1 MTVQL
6 SGLLVVRVYLNRNLT
21 EFLLNCHYMEVT
33 LLNVDTYVYIRTYL
47 STYVYCSFYHFSN
60 IVRT

>member
-33 LLNVDTYVYIRTYL
+33 LLNVDTYVYIRTYVSIHIRILFLL
-47 STYVYCSFYHFSN
+47 SFF
-60 IVRT
+60 